1 MSIKLIAIIGK
12 SGSGKNTILN
22 RFTEIP
28 YAEIPYSTPML
39 TTKEIDKFKQ
49 KYHIVVPFTTRP
61 MRQGEVEGVDYHFLD
76 DDNIGELIEDGSVA
90 QVEDFRGWLYGTLW
104 SELKEDKLNIGIF
117 NPRAVEHL
125 ADYVDLDITTVYITA
140 PDKDRLLRQLQRE
153 DNPDV
158 KEIVRRYGTDEEDF
172 TESELEFLPNMVR
185 INNPNISAPNNER
198 DMVQIYKYVTLRNE
212 PINKFRQVVKQ
223 VGNFD

>member
-1 MSIKLIAIIGK
+1 MKKIKLIAIIGK

-22 RFTEIP
+22 RFIQTPYLDTVITEKII
-28 YAEIPYSTPML
+28 EN
-39 TTKEIDKFKQ
+39 FNQ

-61 MRQGEVEGVDYHFLD
+61 KRQGERDGIDYHFLPED
-76 DDNIGELIEDGSVA
+76 DIGELIENGSVA

-104 SELKEDKLNIGIF
+104 DELKEGKINIGIF

-153 DNPDV
+153 ENPDV
-158 KEIVRRYGTDEEDF
+158 KEIIRRYGADEEDF
-172 TESELEFLPNMVR
+172 AESELKFLPNLIY
-185 INNPNISAPNNER
+185 INNPDIEEPR
-198 DMVQIYKYVTLRNE
+198 DEHGFIDSTKYIELRYK
-212 PINKFRQVVKQ
+212 PCDKFNKIVMQ

>member
-22 RFTEIP
+22 NFFETP
-28 YAEIPYSTPML
+28 YAIKGWTQKDIIEFE
-39 TTKEIDKFKQ
+39 K

-61 MRQGEVEGVDYHFLD
+61 MRQGEIEGVDYHFLD
-76 DDNIGELIEDGSVA
+76 EDNIGELIEDGSVA

-117 NPRAVEHL
+117 NPRAVDHL
-125 ADYVDLDITTVYITA
+125 NDYIDLDITTVYITA
-140 PDKDRLLRQLQRE
+140 PGKDRLLRQLQRE

-158 KEIVRRYGTDEEDF
+158 NEIIRRYGTDDEDF
-172 TESELEFLPNMVR
+172 ADVALYLPNL
-185 INNPNISAPNNER
+185 ITIHNPTIQKPKSNEKN
-198 DMVQIYKYVTLRNE
+198 DWEKYYNLKSKPFEEFNKIVQR
-212 PINKFRQVVKQ
+212 

>member
-22 RFTEIP
+22 RFVQLP
-28 YAEIPYSTPML
+28 YMNAEITHEL
-39 TTKEIDKFKQ
+39 IKGFNKR
-49 KYHIVVPFTTRP
+49 YHIVVPFTTRP

-76 DDNIGELIEDGSVA
+76 EDNIGTLIEDGSVA

-172 TESELEFLPNMVR
+172 AESELKFLPNMVR
-185 INNPNISAPNNER
+185 INNPNIPQPKNENSLT
-198 DMVQIYKYVTLRNE
+198 DCAIYLNLRNKPYDE
-212 PINKFRQVVKQ
+212 FRKLVMQ